1 MGVFGDNYSD
11 RRRLAKL
18 YLQLDENVKGPHPE
32 SIISNEG
39 ATKVYLDG
47 VLRMTRARL
56 ILRFPGRIGQ
66 TRLTVG
72 TTLSGNQPWTE
83 LVRLSVSK
91 LDTPSDGVAVE
102 MRRLLFRVFSLR
114 GDRRWC
120 LMRLQCLMGVN

>member
-1 MGVFGDNYSD
+1 MGIFGDNYSD

-18 YLQLDENVKGPHPE
+18 YLQLDENVKGPHPV

-39 ATKVYLDG
+39 AAKVYLDG
-47 VLRMTRARL
+47 VLKMTSARL
-56 ILRFPGRIGQ
+56 IQRFPGRIGQ
-66 TRLTVG
+66 TRLTVR
-72 TTLSGNQPWTE
+72 TSLSGNQSWTG
-83 LVRLSVSK
+83 LARLSVSK
-91 LDTPSDGVAVE
+91 LDTQPDGVAVQ